1 MAKIETT
8 NLKLRLIEDTTGEF
22 VYQWMQDVNGV
33 GAIIEENG
41 EVTSDTRSNF
51 QKVDDAI
58 GSLNTSV
65 ASINTRLENF
75 SSLKFRKVNS
85 LPAAA
90 EADSS
95 VIYLVPNSSSEQT
108 NVYDEY
114 IFVEATGESDND
126 KFELVGST
134 YIDPKAF
141 KVHIVDS
148 LPTSNIE
155 KDVLYLLNTKFN
167 YLYFNQYGLSQ
178 KDQTLKYND
187 SRSYSIAN
195 NSRFYNIYNNY
206 STKYMIFR
214 NTSNSVYAYSSNSD
228 SDTYSHNPL
237 SNKYASSLIGTYS
250 SWSFGSN
257 STYVAQ
263 SSYSCNTYG
272 LYYNA
277 VVKNYTNANENSA
290 PRYITIVYDSADS
303 NKVKYIY
310 CNSKDY
316 ADTILGKSYTSIS
329 FTYSNINTYGNV
341 IDYRKDPDATA
352 THLNYALSLT
362 KSIYALE
369 DGSTTIVD
377 NRAVYVKP
385 SYRVLTYYI
394 HNHTTNSIYSS
405 YSNRKYIYVAGAMEP
420 IASAEKELF
429 VYTGSEWVQ
438 LSNKQD
444 IIDLQNRLSTVE
456 TNVSNLQADVDDI
469 YDELNNLSENLIYVD
484 ISDDSDSIKSLR
496 GFDNSLRITV
506 KYKDITNSN
515 NNYRVTSYTGNQ
527 LSGNYTYDENGTTK
541 TYGFPMIFNN
551 MYTDPYKS
559 IIFTDNKINSGSSGT
574 TIKTNFVLNGNRYAR
589 YNNNGDLTYRVQIGN
604 IICDVYIDNNANILL
619 DKVVGQTDDIQLDA
633 EIADIQEA
641 AEDVKDYYAERYIS
655 ENNITDEIIIES
667 INNSSQGFEDFIYE
681 FYASSGYGIIK
692 KYANGVYSLYDSRY
706 FLPYDPFNGDNTEVD
721 SGRYHD
727 SQTNKLNGL
736 NYVLTA
742 ADFNDIYKAFER
754 RRQNVH
760 YRPYANKH
768 FKIKDLNVV
777 DISEIYEEVM
787 DRWNSNNNYPMEEA
801 YEKSS
806 EIQEEQD
813 TPTFDKVLEIVNK
826 HSGSGAITIGPDNK
840 LYQFTFTIDYL
851 RRAAQIAE
859 YENGYIGSYANLSST
874 YPDEIL
880 EVILNLLVLKD
891 IKFIPYNEEKQNQ
904 LEDAVNIIASDI
916 GLDELSSEE
925 YPQESKG
932 TILDRLDDNEF
943 LVEKLV
949 NDVYDEITG
958 DQELPSL
965 TEETEL
971 PTPGDG
977 NTELDGEINGET
989 ELPVEI
995 PETVEGSV
1003 LIVDSLPEV
1012 GSENVIYRLSTDDK
1026 LYKCIKTETEETDPD
1041 SNETVTTYSYDYTE
1055 IPDMSAITSMLNT
1068 KKRYLH
1074 IVSCAGTSF
1083 WGTGNIHCYEYR
1095 EICFAIAN
1103 NSSSAYSS
1111 AHTAIYDYLGV
1122 SQGQSSAHKPLI
1134 WGYEWFTYQGDGS
1147 LSLSDSNAW
1156 SCMKYRPQS
1165 YSLSL
1170 SYTETVTPA
1179 TESQEAVIKT
1189 YYNDTITCRTV
1200 ENSNKNTP
1208 WKAYIP
1214 SNINPIPF
1222 YAKDGS
1228 MKVFYKENGT
1238 WKDTTGATVTIV
1250 ETTTAGQLVEV
1261 EKHRLYDIY
1270 ASGYELRYRNDRNYN
1285 PQSSY
1290 AGDYNIM
1297 NDTVIDLL
1305 KTDE

>member
-85 LPAAA
+85 LPAIA

-114 IFVEATGESDND
+114 IFVEDDSELGNGS

-148 LPTSNIE
+148 LPVSNIE
-155 KDVLYLLNTKFN
+155 DNVLYLINKKYN
-167 YLYFNQYGLSQ
+167 YLYYSSYGLSQ
-178 KDQTLKYND
+178 QNQILKCNNNTTYNIT
-187 SRSYSIAN
+187 SGSP
-195 NSRFYNIYNNY
+195 FYTIYNNY
-206 STKYMIFR
+206 SYDYKIFR
-214 NTSNSVYAYSSNSD
+214 NTSNYVYVYTNNTSASYNHNRLDNGSNSVISPSKYRPSSNSNAL
-228 SDTYSHNPL
+228 SYARYSY
-237 SNKYASSLIGTYS
+237 NKYGIFYHSIYKQ
-250 SWSFGSN
+250 SN
-257 STYVAQ
+257 S
-263 SSYSCNTYG
+263 SYE
-272 LYYNA
+272 
-277 VVKNYTNANENSA
+277 NEA
-290 PRYITIVYDSADS
+290 PKYLTVVYDSSDNKKIKYVYCNNSAYANSILGTTFSDS
-303 NKVKYIY
+303 TFNSYTVVSNYGTVITRDASYPTYDMSKVKE
-310 CNSKDY
+310 
-316 ADTILGKSYTSIS
+316 
-329 FTYSNINTYGNV
+329 
-341 IDYRKDPDATA
+341 
-352 THLNYALSLT
+352 
-362 KSIYALE
+362 IYALN
-369 DGSTTIVD
+369 DGSTEIID
-377 NRAVYVKP
+377 NRAIFIKP
-385 SYRVLTYYI
+385 SYNIITYFYNNVSTETSTYRRVYY
-394 HNHTTNSIYSS
+394 
-405 YSNRKYIYVAGAMEP
+405 AGALEP
-420 IASAEKELF
+420 VAKPATPELYVHASN
-429 VYTGSEWVQ
+429 EWIQ

-444 IIDLQNRLSTVE
+444 VIDLQNRLTTVE
-456 TNVSNLQADVDDI
+456 ENISNLQTDVNDL
-469 YDELNNLSENLIYVD
+469 YDKLDNISENLIYID

-496 GFDNSLRITV
+496 GLDNNLRINV
-506 KYKDITNSN
+506 KYKDVN
-515 NNYRVTSYTGNQ
+515 NLDSYRVNSYTGNQ
-527 LSGNYTYDENGTTK
+527 LSGSYIYDENGTTK
-541 TYGFPMIFNN
+541 SYSFSMIFSNLYN
-551 MYTDPYKS
+551 DPYKS

-574 TIKTNFVLNGNRYAR
+574 TIKTNFVVNGNRYAR
-589 YNNNGDLTYRVQIGN
+589 YNSAGYLTYRAQIGN
-604 IICDVYIDNNANILL
+604 IICDVYIDNGGYILL
-619 DKVVGQTDDIQLDA
+619 DKVVGQTDDIQFDA
-633 EIADIQEA
+633 EIVDIPDA
-641 AEDVKDYYAERYIS
+641 AEDVKDYCAERYIS
-655 ENNITDEIIIES
+655 ENNITDENLIEQ
-667 INNSSQGFEDFIYE
+667 INNSSQTYEDFIYSY
-681 FYASSGYGIIK
+681 YASSGYGIIK
-692 KYANGVYSLYDSRY
+692 KYENGVYSLYDSRY
-706 FLPYDPFNGDNTEVD
+706 FLPYDVNKYLEAIDSGYQYGNISESD

-727 SQTNKLNGL
+727 SQTNRLNGL
-736 NYVLTA
+736 NYVLTV

-754 RRQNVH
+754 NGQNGH

-768 FKIKDLNVV
+768 FKIKDVNVV

-787 DRWNSNNNYPMEEA
+787 DRWNSNNNSMEES
-801 YEKSS
+801 YEESP
-806 EIQEEQD
+806 EIQEEID
-813 TPTFDKVLEIVNK
+813 NPTFDKVLEIVNK
-826 HSGSGAITIGPDNK
+826 HSGSGAIAIGPDNK

-851 RRAAQIAE
+851 RRLAMINE
-859 YENGYIGSYANLSST
+859 YENGYNVGQPDLSTTDPQS
-874 YPDEIL
+874 IL
-880 EVILNLLVLKD
+880 ENILNLLVLKD

-916 GLDELSSEE
+916 GLDEIVAEE

-977 NTELDGEINGET
+977 NTELDDEINGET

-1003 LIVDSLPEV
+1003 LIVDSLPEI

-1026 LYKCIKTETEETDPD
+1026 LYKCAKTETEETDQE
-1041 SNETVTTYSYDYTE
+1041 SNETVTAYSYDYKE
-1055 IPDMSAITSMLNT
+1055 IPDMTAITSMLNT

-1095 EICFAIAN
+1095 EICFAVAN

-1134 WGYEWFTYQGDGS
+1134 WGYEWFTYQGDSS
-1147 LSLSDSNAW
+1147 LSLSDSYAW

-1170 SYTETVTPA
+1170 SYDETVTPA
-1179 TESQEAVIKT
+1179 TESDEAVTKT
-1189 YYNDTITCRTV
+1189 YYNDTITCRTT
-1200 ENSNKNTP
+1200 ENSDRNNP

-1214 SNINPIPF
+1214 TNINPMPF

-1238 WKDTTGATVTIV
+1238 WKDTTGASVSIT

-1261 EKHRLYDIY
+1261 EKHRLYDIF
-1270 ASGYELRYRNDRNYN
+1270 ASNYQLRYGNDRNYN

-1290 AGDYNIM
+1290 ADDYNII

>member
-8 NLKLRLIEDTTGEF
+8 NLKLRLLQDTTGEF

-33 GAIIEENG
+33 GALIEENG

-75 SSLKFRKVNS
+75 SSLKFKKVNS
-85 LPAAA
+85 LPAEA

-95 VIYLVPNSSSEQT
+95 VIYLVPNSANEQT
-108 NVYDEY
+108 NIYDEY

-148 LPTSNIE
+148 LPTSNIDD
-155 KDVLYLLNTKFN
+155 DVLYLINKKYN
-167 YLYFNQYGLSQ
+167 YLYYTNNGISQQNQI
-178 KDQTLKYND
+178 LKYN
-187 SRSYSIAN
+187 N
-195 NSRFYNIYNNY
+195 NTTYNITSGTYFYYIYNYY
-206 STKYMIFR
+206 SSDYKIFR
-214 NTSNSVYAYSSNSD
+214 NTLNNVYAYTNNTNGSYNHSLLNNGSSSVISPNYYRSASKSNALGYARYSYSIYGIFYHSIYKQSNSSYENEAPKYLTVVYD
-228 SDTYSHNPL
+228 SSDN
-237 SNKYASSLIGTYS
+237 NKIKYVYCN
-250 SWSFGSN
+250 N
-257 STYVAQ
+257 STYAN
-263 SSYSCNTYG
+263 SILGTTFSDSTFNSYTVVSNYGTVITRDASYPTYDM
-272 LYYNA
+272 
-277 VVKNYTNANENSA
+277 S
-290 PRYITIVYDSADS
+290 
-303 NKVKYIY
+303 KVKE
-310 CNSKDY
+310 
-316 ADTILGKSYTSIS
+316 
-329 FTYSNINTYGNV
+329 
-341 IDYRKDPDATA
+341 
-352 THLNYALSLT
+352 
-362 KSIYALE
+362 IYALN
-369 DGSTTIVD
+369 DGSTEIID
-377 NRAVYVKP
+377 NRAIFIKP
-385 SYRVLTYYI
+385 SYNIITYFY
-394 HNHTTNSIYSS
+394 NNVSTTTSS
-405 YSNRKYIYVAGAMEP
+405 YRRVYYAGALEP
-420 IASAEKELF
+420 VAKPATPELY
-429 VYTGSEWVQ
+429 VHTANEWIQ

-444 IIDLQNRLSTVE
+444 VIDLQNRLTTVE
-456 TNVSNLQADVDDI
+456 ENISNLQTDVSDI
-469 YDELNNLSENLIYVD
+469 YNELSNLSENLIYID

-496 GFDNSLRITV
+496 GLDNNLHITV
-506 KYKDITNSN
+506 KYKNPN
-515 NNYRVTSYTGNQ
+515 NNVDNPYLRSNYQGNSLSGGGITYNYNGSTSYY
-527 LSGNYTYDENGTTK
+527 S
-541 TYGFPMIFNN
+541 FSSIFNN

-559 IIFTDNKINSGSSGT
+559 IIFADNKISSGSAGT
-574 TIKTNFVLNGNRYAR
+574 TIKTNFVVNGNRYAR
-589 YNNNGDLTYRVQIGN
+589 YNNNGNLTYRVQIGN
-604 IICDVYIDNNANILL
+604 IICDIYINTVGCIFL
-619 DKVVGQTDDIQLDA
+619 DKVVGQTDDITFDA
-633 EIADIQEA
+633 EIADIQTA
-641 AEDVKDYYAERYIS
+641 AEDVKDYCAERYIAD
-655 ENNITDEIIIES
+655 NNITDENTIEQ
-667 INNSSQGFEDFIYE
+667 INNSSQTFEDFIYSY
-681 FYASSGYGIIK
+681 YASSGYGIIK
-692 KYANGVYSLYDSRY
+692 KYENGVYSLYDSRY
-706 FLPYDPFNGDNTEVD
+706 FLPYNVYKYLQSISSGYKYGDISESD

-727 SQTNKLNGL
+727 SQTNRLNGL

-742 ADFNDIYKAFER
+742 ADFNDIYKAFKR
-754 RRQNVH
+754 NGQNGY

-768 FKIKDLNVV
+768 FKIKDVNVV

-787 DRWNSNNNYPMEEA
+787 NRWNSNNSNSREE
-801 YEKSS
+801 SS
-806 EIQEEQD
+806 EIQEEID
-813 TPTFDKVLEIVNK
+813 NPTFDKVLEIVNK
-826 HSGSGAITIGPDNK
+826 HSGSGAIAIGPDNK

-851 RRAAQIAE
+851 RREAMINE
-859 YENGYIGSYANLSST
+859 YENGYNVGQPDLSTTDPQS
-874 YPDEIL
+874 IL
-880 EVILNLLVLKD
+880 ENILNLLVLKD

-916 GLDELSSEE
+916 GLDEIVAEE

-932 TILDRLDDNEF
+932 TILHRLDDNEF

-958 DQELPSL
+958 EQELPSL

-1012 GSENVIYRLSTDDK
+1012 GSENIIYRLSTDDK

-1041 SNETVTTYSYDYTE
+1041 SNETVTSYSYDYSE

-1083 WGTGNIHCYEYR
+1083 WGTGNTHCYEYR

-1103 NSSSAYSS
+1103 NSPSAYAS

-1122 SQGQSSAHKPLI
+1122 SQGKSSAHKPLI
-1134 WGYEWFTYQGDGS
+1134 WGYEWFTYQGDSS
-1147 LSLSDSNAW
+1147 LSLSDSYAW

-1170 SYTETVTPA
+1170 SYTEVVTPA
-1179 TESQEAVIKT
+1179 TESEEAVTKT
-1189 YYNDTITCRTV
+1189 YYNDTITCRTI
-1200 ENSNKNTP
+1200 ENSDRNNP

-1214 SNINPIPF
+1214 TNINPMPF

-1238 WKDTTGATVTIV
+1238 WKDTTGATVTIT
-1250 ETTTAGQLVEV
+1250 EATTAGQLVEV
-1261 EKHRLYDIY
+1261 EKHRLYDIF